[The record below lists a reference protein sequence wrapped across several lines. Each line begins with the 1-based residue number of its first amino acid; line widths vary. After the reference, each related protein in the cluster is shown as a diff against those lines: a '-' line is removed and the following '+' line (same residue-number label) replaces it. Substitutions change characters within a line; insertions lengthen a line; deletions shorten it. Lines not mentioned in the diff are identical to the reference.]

1 MAIHFS
7 VGDREARTRLPTIIG
22 AKLATDPNDR
32 GTYPGSTPVGVALA
46 GADWRR
52 ARSARNLVVEVI
64 PWRRLATPT
73 H

>member
-32 GTYPGSTPVGVALA
+32 GTYPGS
-46 GADWRR
+46 
-52 ARSARNLVVEVI
+52 ARNLVVEVI